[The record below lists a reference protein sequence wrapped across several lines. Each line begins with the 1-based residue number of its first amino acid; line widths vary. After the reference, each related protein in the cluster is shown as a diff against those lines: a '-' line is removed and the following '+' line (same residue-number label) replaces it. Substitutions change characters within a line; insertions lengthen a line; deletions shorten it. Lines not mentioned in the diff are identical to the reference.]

1 MKQTQKSQSLFS
13 AIVARIANKFK
24 SFPENRGKIV
34 ENRSLTPNERN
45 FKMIENQTDATES
58 TDADAADVAVVDGP
72 VEVRTRKGKKG
83 PGKLSVIVPNKADAD
98 TVVKNLK
105 ETVENGTMVFT
116 KVHEPAKI
124 VSAIDWL
131 AAREVLAQRATDRAE
146 LLAGFS
152 PEQLALLNL

>member
-1 MKQTQKSQSLFS
+1 MKQTQKSPSLFS

-34 ENRSLTPNERN
+34 ESRSLTPIERN
-45 FKMIENQTDATES
+45 LKMIENQTNDAES
-58 TDADAADVAVVDGP
+58 TDADVAVVDGP

-83 PGKLSVIVPNKADAD
+83 PGKLSVIVPNKADAA

-105 ETVENGTMVFT
+105 GTVDAGTMVFT
-116 KVHEPAKI
+116 KVHESVKI

-146 LLAGFS
+146 LLAGFT
-152 PEQLALLNL
+152 PEQLALLDL

>member
-1 MKQTQKSQSLFS
+1 MAKTQKSQSLFS

-34 ENRSLTPNERN
+34 ESRSLTPERN

-58 TDADAADVAVVDGP
+58 TDADVAVVDGP

-98 TVVKNLK
+98 TVVENLK
-105 ETVENGTMVFT
+105 KTVETGTMVFT
-116 KVHEPAKI
+116 KVHEFVKI

-131 AAREVLAQRATDRAE
+131 AAREVLAQRSTARAE
-146 LLAGFS
+146 LLAGFT
-152 PEQLALLNL
+152 PEQLALLDL